1 VLIACVF
8 ALSRGIEAALFPIAV
23 VLQVTPVV
31 AIAPL
36 ILIYVDSTTAAAAVR
51 VDRGLLP
58 HPGEH
63 GDRPAQ
69 RRCDLRDCS
78 ASTAPRRGSA
88 CACCSCPAPCPTS
101 SPG

>member
-8 ALSRGIEAALFPIAV
+8 ALSRGGGALFPIAV

-51 VDRGLLP
+51 LDRAFFPILSNTVIGL
-58 HPGEH
+58 
-63 GDRPAQ
+63 
-69 RRCDLRDCS
+69 RCADANLRDCS
-78 ASTAPRRGSA
+78 ASTAPRRGSG